1 MLKNDNFLRA
11 CRREPVDFTPVWIM
25 RQAGRYMKE
34 YRDIRK
40 RVDFLTMCKTPELAT
55 EVTMLPVDILGV
67 DAAILFSDILIPVEA
82 MGVGVTFT
90 EKRGPVLSN
99 PVRTESDLKTLL
111 APDNVKSE
119 ELMPFIPGAI
129 RLILQELGGGGRPT
143 RVSGSTASFGTFMVE
158 TATPRN

>member
-55 EVTMLPVDILGV
+55 EVTMLPV
-67 DAAILFSDILIPVEA
+67 EA

-90 EKRGPVLSN
+90 DKRGPVLSN

-111 APDNVKSE
+111 ASDNVKSE

-129 RLILQELGGGGRPT
+129 RLILQELGGGGAPAGFCG
-143 RVSGSTASFGTFMVE
+143 V
-158 TATPRN
+158 TPP